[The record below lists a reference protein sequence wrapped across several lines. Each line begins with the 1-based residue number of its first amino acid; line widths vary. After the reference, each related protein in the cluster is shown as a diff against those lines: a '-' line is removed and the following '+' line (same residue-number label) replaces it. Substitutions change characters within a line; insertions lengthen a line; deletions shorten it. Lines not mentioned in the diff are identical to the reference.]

1 MTERERLH
9 KLKEE
14 ADRFAAQ
21 EKADNSIA
29 DAAQREEM
37 KACEELYQKVHR
49 LLERA
54 KSDLENAGF
63 KDVEI
68 TMRAPVTTGEIGSIT
83 ATFPPS
89 AKTTTV
95 VVSIVQESKFEPS
108 YRSLRIHRKN
118 DKPMG
123 EYGADAPSSAV
134 TKFFP

>member
-14 ADRFAAQ
+14 AERFAAQ
-21 EKADNSIA
+21 EKADKSIA
-29 DAAQREEM
+29 DVAQSAEVNAL
-37 KACEELYQKVHR
+37 KELHQKVHR
-49 LLERA
+49 LLETA
-54 KSDLENAGF
+54 KSDLESAGF

-68 TMRAPVTTGEIGSIT
+68 TMRTPFTTGEIGSIT

-95 VVSIVQESKFEPS
+95 VVSSVQGTKFEPS
-108 YRSLRIHRKN
+108 YRSLRIHRKS